1 MDLETLEREAAAIVE
16 PSAWSYIERG
26 SGGADTRAA
35 NLAAWRRLR
44 LRPHVLRDVTNV
56 TTQTTVLG
64 IPVSAPVLVAPT
76 AMQQLAHPDG
86 ERATARGAAACA
98 KSSTPS
104 PVSSAG
110 RWRSAASPRRA
121 RSPATSW

>member
-16 PSAWSYIERG
+16 PSAWSCIERG

-64 IPVSAPVLVAPT
+64 SLSRRPCSSRRRRCSNSRIPT
-76 AMQQLAHPDG
+76 AS
-86 ERATARGAAACA
+86 ARRPAA
-98 KSSTPS
+98 
-104 PVSSAG
+104 
-110 RWRSAASPRRA
+110 PRRA
-121 RSPATSW
+121 RSRRHLRR